1 MSVLTVSDFFCGAG
15 GSSTGITQVPGLQVK
30 LALNHWERA
39 IETHGYNHPDT
50 DHACADIAHIRPEY
64 TPRTNLLWAS
74 PECTNFTVAKGVKR
88 EQWDGQDSLFS
99 EGLPDE
105 AAQRSRATMYDVPRF
120 AEVHQYEAI
129 MTENVVEVTAWKP
142 FRGWLQSMGDL
153 GYEHKIISLNS
164 MHAQAFG
171 PGAPQSRDRVYIVF
185 WRKGNKAPDFERL
198 RPMAECPT
206 HGMVRC
212 IQAFKDPKRIVGKY
226 RQQYVYR
233 CPSTSCR
240 NTILEPAV
248 KPAADAIDWSIKGK
262 RIGDRSKPL
271 AAATMRQIV
280 DGLNR
285 YPHAESI
292 LTQFYGSPSP
302 KPTTDPYSTFTTRD
316 RHGLV
321 VTLRSNA
328 VATPATEKPFTT
340 ITAGGNH
347 HGLMTYTEKDV
358 ADVAFRMIQ
367 PHEQMWGMDFPKEYT
382 ILGTMKERT
391 MQAGNAVTP
400 PAARDLASIVADSLA
415 VAA

>member
-1 MSVLTVSDFFCGAG
+1 MSGLTVSDFFCGAG
-15 GSSTGITQVPGLQVK
+15 GSSSGIMQVPGLHVK

-88 EQWDGQDSLFS
+88 EQWDGQDSLFTA
-99 EGLPDE
+99 GLPDE

-142 FRGWLQSMGDL
+142 FRGWLQSMSDL

-198 RPMAECPT
+198 RPMAECEK

-212 IQAFKDPKRIVGKY
+212 IQAFKDPKRVVGKY

-233 CPSTSCR
+233 CPNTSCR
-240 NTILEPAV
+240 NAVLEPVV
-248 KPAADAIDWSIKGK
+248 KPASDAIDWSLKGV
-262 RIGDRSKPL
+262 RIGDRKKPL
-271 AAATMRQIV
+271 AEATMRQIV
-280 DGLNR
+280 EGLNR
-285 YPHAESI
+285 YPNAQSI

-328 VATPATEKPFTT
+328 VATPASEKPFTT

-347 HGLMTYTEKDV
+347 HGLMTYTEQDV

-367 PHEQMWGMDFPKEYT
+367 PHEQMWGMDFPKDYT

-400 PAARDLASIVADSLA
+400 PAARDLASIVADSLE